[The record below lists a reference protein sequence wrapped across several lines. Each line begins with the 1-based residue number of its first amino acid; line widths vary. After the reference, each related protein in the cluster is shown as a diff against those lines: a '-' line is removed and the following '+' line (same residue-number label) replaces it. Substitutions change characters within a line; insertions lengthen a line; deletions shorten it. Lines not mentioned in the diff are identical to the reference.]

1 MQAFEQVMTSTQT
14 LSTDWRLG
22 AGRAANPEDAALV
35 KRAQSGDQM
44 AFREIVERYK
54 TRVMSFVYRILRN
67 PNDAED
73 VAQEVFASAFFALRD
88 FKLQTTLISWLYRIA
103 VNESFEW
110 LRRKRARPLVY
121 ESDLNED
128 ALRAIRNCPRTQA
141 AALDSVLARREM
153 LVRLLGEI
161 PPGDRTMMLLREV
174 EGYSL
179 GEIASVTGLS
189 ENAIKVRLFRAR
201 QKLLKAA
208 RRASVTDRSEGG
220 AG

>member
-1 MQAFEQVMTSTQT
+1 MTSTQT
-14 LSTDWRLG
+14 LSTDWRLR
-22 AGRAANPEDAALV
+22 AGRAAASEDAALV

-88 FKLQTTLISWLYRIA
+88 FELHHTLISWLYRIA

-110 LRRKRARPLVY
+110 LRKKRARPLVY
-121 ESDLNED
+121 ESDLNDD
-128 ALRAIRNCPRTQA
+128 ALQAIRNRQHTPA
-141 AALDSVLARREM
+141 SALDSVLARREM
-153 LVRLLGEI
+153 LVRLLSEI
-161 PPGDRTMMLLREV
+161 PPGDRSMLLLREV

-179 GEIASVTGLS
+179 DEIASVTGLTG
-189 ENAIKVRLFRAR
+189 NAIKVRLSRAR
-201 QKLLKAA
+201 KKLLKAA
-208 RRASVTDRSEGG
+208 RRASAEGG

>member
-1 MQAFEQVMTSTQT
+1 MTSTQT
-14 LSTDWRLG
+14 LGTDWRLG
-22 AGRAANPEDAALV
+22 ASRAANADDAALV
-35 KRAQSGDQM
+35 KRAQAGDQM

-54 TRVMSFVYRILRN
+54 TRVMSFVYRFLPN
-67 PNDAED
+67 HNDAED

-88 FKLQTTLISWLYRIA
+88 FQLQSTLISWLYRIA

-128 ALRAIRNCPRTQA
+128 ALQTIHNRPRGQA
-141 AALDSVLARREM
+141 AAFDSVLAQREM
-153 LVRLLGEI
+153 LIRLLSEI
-161 PPGDRTMMLLREV
+161 PPGDRTMLLLREV

-179 GEIASVTGLS
+179 AELASITGLTG
-189 ENAIKVRLFRAR
+189 NAIKVRLFRAR

-208 RRASVTDRSEGG
+208 RRKPPKGG
-220 AG
+220 AGC

>member
-1 MQAFEQVMTSTQT
+1 MTSTQT

-22 AGRAANPEDAALV
+22 AGRAADCEDAALV
-35 KRAQSGDQM
+35 KRAQAGDQM

-54 TRVMSFVYRILRN
+54 TRVMSFIYRILRN

-88 FKLQTTLISWLYRIA
+88 FELKNTLTSWLYRIA

-121 ESDLNED
+121 ESDLNDD
-128 ALRAIRNCPRTQA
+128 ALVAMHTSPPAQA

-153 LVRLLGEI
+153 LLRLLSEI
-161 PPGDRTMMLLREV
+161 PPADRTMLLLREV

-179 GEIASVTGLS
+179 CEIASVSGLS
-189 ENAIKVRLFRAR
+189 ENAIKVRLFRVR
-201 QKLLKAA
+201 KKLLKAA
-208 RRASVTDRSEGG
+208 RRASAEGG
-220 AG
+220 AD